1 MLFREN
7 VVLALR
13 GLWANK
19 MRALLTMLGI
29 VIGIG
34 SVIAIMTVANS
45 MTNAIS
51 TSMQSMGASNITV
64 SLTQKSDSDFVAG
77 GSVRLFR
84 SSSYSEED
92 LITDEMIE
100 QYRAAYSDSLY
111 AVSLSENLG
120 SFTVESGTES
130 ASVNASGVN
139 LDYQKAQNLELLQGH
154 WLLQDDLDSGR
165 RVAVVSDEFCS
176 QLSLGDDPLGKS
188 FELTYGNQV
197 YTFYIVGV
205 YRYEDSGVVLSSTD
219 EEPSTDIYLP
229 LSAAKA
235 ISHGNGGYSQL
246 TVVPNTGVDTQS
258 FLEQTEMFF
267 SSFYVRND
275 SFTVT
280 ATSMESMIESMTE
293 MLSTIGLAVAVIAGI
308 SLVVGGIGVMN
319 IMLVSITERT
329 REIGTRKALG
339 ATNGS
344 IRVQFII
351 ESVVICIIGG
361 ILGIAVGVGLGSL
374 GAGMLGYAASP
385 SPGVIALAVTF
396 SGGIGVFFGYYPAN
410 KAAKLDPIEVLRYE

>member
-100 QYRAAYSDSLY
+100 QYRTAYSDSLY

-197 YTFYIVGV
+197 
-205 YRYEDSGVVLSSTD
+205 L
-219 EEPSTDIYLP
+219 
-229 LSAAKA
+229 
-235 ISHGNGGYSQL
+235 H
-246 TVVPNTGVDTQS
+246 
-258 FLEQTEMFF
+258 FLHRG
-267 SSFYVRND
+267 SV
-275 SFTVT
+275 
-280 ATSMESMIESMTE
+280 
-293 MLSTIGLAVAVIAGI
+293 
-308 SLVVGGIGVMN
+308 SLRGQ
-319 IMLVSITERT
+319 R
-329 REIGTRKALG
+329 RG
-339 ATNGS
+339 AEFH
-344 IRVQFII
+344 R
-351 ESVVICIIGG
+351 
-361 ILGIAVGVGLGSL
+361 
-374 GAGMLGYAASP
+374 
-385 SPGVIALAVTF
+385 
-396 SGGIGVFFGYYPAN
+396 
-410 KAAKLDPIEVLRYE
+410 